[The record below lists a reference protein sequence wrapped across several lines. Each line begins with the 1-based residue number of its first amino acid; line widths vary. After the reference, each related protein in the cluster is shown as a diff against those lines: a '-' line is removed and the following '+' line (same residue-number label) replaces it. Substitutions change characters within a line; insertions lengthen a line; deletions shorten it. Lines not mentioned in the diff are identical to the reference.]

1 MREEFGTPGGVT
13 DLDVKMAK
21 IKAEE
26 RADKRDKRMVVSLA
40 FLGLLA
46 FVAIVGSITYGA
58 TRSSERSHDF
68 KIECLER
75 GGVVSYGECYS
86 TVTP

>member
-13 DLDVKMAK
+13 ELDVKMAK

-26 RADKRDKRMVVSLA
+26 RADKREKRQTVTLV

-46 FVAIVGSITYGA
+46 FITIVGSITYGA
-58 TRSSERSHDF
+58 TKSNARSHDF